1 MAQTTEPAD
10 LVARVRRD
18 VGRNLS
24 RARNGVKYVTG
35 IDRPKVGTT
44 PKQTVWR
51 RDKAQLWRYEGDAP
65 LTDATPVLIVMSL
78 ISRSYILDL
87 YPGASFVAALRA
99 QGFDFYDWGPGEIR
113 LVTSWDQ
120 KGEPVEKLA
129 AAIKAL

>member
-44 PKQTVWR
+44 PKDTVWR
-51 RDKAQLWRYEGDAP
+51 RDKAQLWRYDGPEPITWSSSVPEVSSTASTAAG
-65 LTDATPVLIVMSL
+65 
-78 ISRSYILDL
+78 SRS
-87 YPGASFVAALRA
+87 S
-99 QGFDFYDWGPGEIR
+99 
-113 LVTSWDQ
+113 T
-120 KGEPVEKLA
+120 
-129 AAIKAL
+129 